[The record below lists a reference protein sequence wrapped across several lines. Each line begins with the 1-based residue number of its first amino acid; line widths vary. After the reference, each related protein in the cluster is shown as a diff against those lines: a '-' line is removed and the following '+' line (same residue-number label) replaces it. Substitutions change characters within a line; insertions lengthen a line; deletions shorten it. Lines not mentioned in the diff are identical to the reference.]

1 MTFLGLEPAHDEGS
15 LLEQLTKL
23 KAQLHDAESALAVQ
37 CEMTARYKEAADA
50 EQRYRQSGAAAKALQ
65 EAEQA
70 RNENACALADA
81 VKSRDAAE
89 KQAEI
94 YRQETHRWSAAY
106 RAEKEQREAAEHRLT
121 RHRNF
126 VFDAL
131 RSVVHKIE
139 ICGASTELTNAVTA
153 AGDLACAVGSVDVDY
168 GPGYRERVL
177 DAIRKQN
184 ERDGIPFRPERYDA
198 AGAAQS
204 DGVTDTQRLTIAQ
217 AQLWDVHNI
226 GERWFVRR
234 TYGKHIEGASLREAL
249 DKAIAVT
256 PKDVL
261 DDILKPKGA

>member
-23 KAQLHDAESALAVQ
+23 KAQLNDAESALAVQ

-50 EQRYRQSGAAAKALQ
+50 KQRYRQSGAAAKALQ

-106 RAEKEQREAAEHRLT
+106 RAEKEQREVAEHSLT

-139 ICGASTELTNAVTA
+139 ICGASAELTNAVTA

-168 GPGYRERVL
+168 GPGYRELVL

-184 ERDGIPFRPERYDA
+184 ERDGVPFRPERYDGTA
-198 AGAAQS
+198 SYG
-204 DGVTDTQRLTIAQ
+204 GPTDTQRLSIAQ
-217 AQLWDVHNI
+217 AQRWDIQHI
-226 GERWFVRR
+226 GDRCFVRCASGR
-234 TYGKHIEGASLREAL
+234 RLDGGSLREAL
-249 DKAIAVT
+249 DKTIAVT
-256 PKDVL
+256 PTDVL
-261 DDILKPKGA
+261 HDILKEVAR

>member
-1 MTFLGLEPAHDEGS
+1 MAFLGLEPAHDEGPRHRPDSTS
-15 LLEQLTKL
+15 LRAWFAFLLGGWNASAGVHCGRREKAKAGDEEFARHVLETHRKDVEKPLREQLTKL

-81 VKSRDAAE
+81 VKSRDVAE

-139 ICGASTELTNAVTA
+139 ICGASAELTNAVTA

-168 GPGYRERVL
+168 GPGYRELVL

-184 ERDGIPFRPERYDA
+184 ERDGVPFRPERYDA
-198 AGAAQS
+198 
-204 DGVTDTQRLTIAQ
+204 
-217 AQLWDVHNI
+217 
-226 GERWFVRR
+226 
-234 TYGKHIEGASLREAL
+234 KEGAR
-249 DKAIAVT
+249 
-256 PKDVL
+256 
-261 DDILKPKGA
+261 